1 MKGDDD
7 MKEKKAVLLADEFS
21 EWVSKLLQESAS
33 GARETIRWFIKT
45 LYEKGYEIRK
55 RR

>member
-1 MKGDDD
+1 
-7 MKEKKAVLLADEFS
+7 MKEKKAVLLADEFP

-45 LYEKGYEIRK
+45 LYEKGYEIGKRK
-55 RR
+55 